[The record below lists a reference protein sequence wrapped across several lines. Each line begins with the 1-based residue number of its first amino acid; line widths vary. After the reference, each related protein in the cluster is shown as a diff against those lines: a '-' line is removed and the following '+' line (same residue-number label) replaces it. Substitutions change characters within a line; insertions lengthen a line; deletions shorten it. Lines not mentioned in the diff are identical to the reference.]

1 MTLGEHLIELRRR
14 LIIAVAAV
22 CVMGVVAFALY
33 PQILNFMLHP
43 YCAAYPHHC
52 SLVALGPLDGLSLRF
67 KMAVF
72 GGLILASPV
81 VLWEL
86 WRFITPGLKSNEKRY
101 AIPFIISSIV
111 LFLAGCALAYY
122 SFQHAL
128 IFLHN
133 IGGPLIA
140 FYQANQYLNL
150 LMLMMFLFGMTFLFP
165 VLLVSLELAGVVKPA
180 QLLSSWRW
188 AVIGIT
194 TAAAVF
200 TPSGDPISMLLLM
213 GPLIFFYFAA
223 ILVGKILGR

>member
-1 MTLGEHLIELRRR
+1 
-14 LIIAVAAV
+14 
-22 CVMGVVAFALY
+22 
-33 PQILNFMLHP
+33 
-43 YCAAYPHHC
+43 
-52 SLVALGPLDGLSLRF
+52 
-67 KMAVF
+67 
-72 GGLILASPV
+72 
-81 VLWEL
+81 
-86 WRFITPGLKSNEKRY
+86 LKSNEKRY